1 MLSVSDD
8 PVNYDDQPM
17 IAIDSKCLIH
27 IVYNIICFIIHSKS
41 RYSTLLNP
49 SGHINPNTR
58 LYNIIQCYFLCCFI
72 TSI

>member
-49 SGHINPNTR
+49 SGHIN
-58 LYNIIQCYFLCCFI
+58 L
-72 TSI
+72 